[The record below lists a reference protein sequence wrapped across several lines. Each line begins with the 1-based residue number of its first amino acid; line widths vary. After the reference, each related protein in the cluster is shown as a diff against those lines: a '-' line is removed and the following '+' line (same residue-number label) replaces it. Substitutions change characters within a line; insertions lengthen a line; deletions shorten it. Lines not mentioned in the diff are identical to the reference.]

1 MELVGLPTHV
11 EQSVGQ
17 TQRKLTCKRQD
28 DVRRLSDVTW
38 DLRLR
43 EKSAW
48 HSYATQK
55 GLTKKPSHNLEVAEP
70 KRTEKTPR
78 ELKVKTLLAK
88 PMGTST

>member
-38 DLRLR
+38 DLRQR

-55 GLTKKPSHNLEVAEP
+55 GLTRKLSHNLEVAEP
-70 KRTEKTPR
+70 KGTGKEPKRTQR
-78 ELKVKTLLAK
+78 
-88 PMGTST
+88 